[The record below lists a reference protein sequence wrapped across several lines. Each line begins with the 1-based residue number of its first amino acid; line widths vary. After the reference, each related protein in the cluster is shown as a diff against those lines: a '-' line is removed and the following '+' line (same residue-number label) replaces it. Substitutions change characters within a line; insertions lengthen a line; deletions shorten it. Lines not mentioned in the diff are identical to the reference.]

1 MIYGDQ
7 QIRRTQRDDSSFSYW
22 GDLDTW
28 GLRFLAD
35 ARQKQPHVEA
45 LMMDQE
51 ILLAHV
57 DWGVCEERSAE
68 LPEQGLTIAERVLF
82 DGLRSNRDGIGR
94 LDQERLS

>member
-1 MIYGDQ
+1 
-7 QIRRTQRDDSSFSYW
+7 
-22 GDLDTW
+22 
-28 GLRFLAD
+28 
-35 ARQKQPHVEA
+35 
-45 LMMDQE
+45 MMDQE